1 MADHI
6 ITQIH
11 NTTLEQFREELR
23 EDRRK
28 EMQELAAKLMPKPKV
43 EYLTRKEVSKKLK
56 IALSTVSEWDKAGI
70 LKPYR
75 LGNLVRYKSD
85 EVDAALVAINSEKL

>member
-1 MADHI
+1 MAQHT
-6 ITQIH
+6 ITQVH
-11 NTTLEQFREELR
+11 NTTLEDFIDSLK

-28 EMQELAAKLMPKPKV
+28 ELQELAAKLMPKPKV

-56 IALSTVSEWDKAGI
+56 IALSTISEWDKAGI

-85 EVDAALVAINSEKL
+85 EIDAALIAINK

>member
-1 MADHI
+1 MEQHT
-6 ITQIH
+6 ITQIY
-11 NTTLEQFREELR
+11 NTTLEDFRDSLK

-28 EMQELAAKLMPKPKV
+28 ELQELAGKLAPKPVV

-56 IALSTVSEWDKAGI
+56 IGLSTVSEWDKVGI

-85 EVDAALVAINSEKL
+85 EIDAALIAISK

>member
-1 MADHI
+1 MTEHI
-6 ITQIH
+6 ITRIY
-11 NTTLEQFREELR
+11 NTTSEKFREELR
-23 EDRRK
+23 EDRRI
-28 EMQELAAKLMPKPKV
+28 ELQELAAKLIPKPKV

-56 IALSTVSEWDKAGI
+56 IALSTVSEWDKVGI

-85 EVDAALVAINSEKL
+85 EVDAALIAINK

>member
-1 MADHI
+1 MEQHT

-11 NTTLEQFREELR
+11 NTTLEDFIDSLK
-23 EDRRK
+23 EDRRR
-28 EMQELAAKLMPKPKV
+28 EFQELAVKLMPKPKV
-43 EYLTRKEVSKKLK
+43 EYLTRKEVSMKLK
-56 IALSTVSEWDKAGI
+56 VALSTVSEWDKAGI

-85 EVDAALVAINSEKL
+85 EVDAALVAINSK